1 MNDLAEIQFYYEKQF
16 QENLA
21 EGQVFTLVSGAIM
34 SALWSGQCPINST
47 QVLTDVLAAT
57 CELELVG
64 VEVSDEVESCLT
76 RGLCGE
82 WWVAVK

>member
-1 MNDLAEIQFYYEKQF
+1 MLLISNELSP
-16 QENLA
+16 L
-21 EGQVFTLVSGAIM
+21 L
-34 SALWSGQCPINST
+34 L
-47 QVLTDVLAAT
+47 LTGDVLAAT